1 MDAVRETIIS
11 LITTRPT
18 STILAKASGDFMFSS
33 FYMLILGLT
42 VLGIVN
48 LTMRMN
54 NRSRKHIAA
63 VNIIISVLLVL
74 TIAGAN
80 MVFWLIRS
88 H

>member
-1 MDAVRETIIS
+1 
-11 LITTRPT
+11 
-18 STILAKASGDFMFSS
+18 
-33 FYMLILGLT
+33 MLILGLT